1 MSLYMEFYLWITSLR
16 LQQQHP
22 SFLGAEAPGKDYSDP
37 ASQEIFISST
47 SGTLS
52 HSLICLSIGS
62 PNGLQENPNTFSS
75 YQKLCQINALAMEK
89 VMQSKACV
97 FWSYPINRLT
107 KGQDQTHVENVTSL
121 KSPMHGVIPSVIRS
135 QQRQEPQQAKNKQNQ
150 KTYKQ
155 IIIMGR
161 QQTCTSVTN
170 LPHRILAYY
179 KCGTVRLTGYTQIT
193 SVALSASQDIHK
205 LQVWHCLPHRIYTN
219 YKCGTVRLTG
229 YTHKK
234 RLKVY
239 LFQPQLTKYKAMH
252 YN

>member
-1 MSLYMEFYLWITSLR
+1 
-16 LQQQHP
+16 
-22 SFLGAEAPGKDYSDP
+22 
-37 ASQEIFISST
+37 
-47 SGTLS
+47 
-52 HSLICLSIGS
+52 
-62 PNGLQENPNTFSS
+62 
-75 YQKLCQINALAMEK
+75 MEK

-97 FWSYPINRLT
+97 FQSYPINRLT
-107 KGQDQTHVENVTSL
+107 KGQNQTHVENVTSL

-179 KCGTVRLTGYTQIT
+179 KCGTVRLTGYTPIT

-205 LQVWHCLPHRIYTN
+205 LQVWHYPPHRIYTQ
-219 YKCGTVRLTG
+219 KEAQSISFSASID
-229 YTHKK
+229 KI
-234 RLKVY
+234 
-239 LFQPQLTKYKAMH
+239 
-252 YN
+252 